1 MTLVAEQAPD
11 KTPDR
16 IAGMFDAIA
25 PRYDLLNH
33 LLSAGIDRR
42 WRTKMIASLKLT
54 GRETLVDV
62 CTGTA
67 DVALEARRGAQGNPH
82 GTAARVLGVDFA
94 GAMLA
99 LGLRK
104 VRDAGEAQHIALVR
118 GDAMQIPA
126 ADGIAD
132 AATVAFGVRNVQKID
147 VAVRELARVLR
158 PGGRLA
164 ILEFSIPRIPGL
176 AALYRWY
183 FSSVLPLIGRAISG
197 HSGAYSYLPASVGA
211 FPPPGEF
218 VTLLRHSGFTDVR
231 AVPLTFGIVYLYAAV
246 RDRPT
251 TIGQPYVVMSG
262 SAVGLP
268 MPEARGRLL

>member
-1 MTLVAEQAPD
+1 MAAPD

-42 WRTKMIASLKLT
+42 WRTQMIASLKLT
-54 GRETLVDV
+54 GRETLIDV

-67 DVALEARRGAQGNPH
+67 DVALEARRGANSGSN

-104 VRDAGEAQHIALVR
+104 VQDAGEQQHIALVR
-118 GDAMQIPA
+118 GDAMRIPA
-126 ADGIAD
+126 PDGVAE
-132 AATVAFGVRNVQKID
+132 AATVAFGVRNVEKTD
-147 VAVRELARVLR
+147 VACRGVARVLR

-164 ILEFSIPRIPGL
+164 ILEFSVPRIPGL

-183 FSSVLPLIGRAISG
+183 FSRVLPLVGRAISG
-197 HSGAYSYLPASVGA
+197 HSGAYSYLPPSVGA
-211 FPPPGEF
+211 FPPPNES
-218 VTLLRHSGFTDVR
+218 VPLRRHSGFVDIR
-231 AVPLTFGIVYLYAAV
+231 AVPLTFGIVYLYAAI
-246 RDRPT
+246 RD
-251 TIGQPYVVMSG
+251 QP
-262 SAVGLP
+262 
-268 MPEARGRLL
+268 RHTDIRR

>member
-1 MTLVAEQAPD
+1 
-11 KTPDR
+11 
-16 IAGMFDAIA
+16 
-25 PRYDLLNH
+25 
-33 LLSAGIDRR
+33 
-42 WRTKMIASLKLT
+42 MIASLKLT
-54 GRETLVDV
+54 GRDTLVDV

-67 DVALEARRGAQGNPH
+67 DVALEARRGAQGNP
-82 GTAARVLGVDFA
+82 GGLPAARVLGVDFA

-99 LGLRK
+99 VLGLRK

-118 GDAMQIPA
+118 GDAMQIPV

-132 AATVAFGVRNVQKID
+132 AATVAFGIRNVQKID

-251 TIGQPYVVMSG
+251 TIGQPDVVTSQARPWVYG
-262 SAVGLP
+262 CLKPAAACYNLP
-268 MPEARGRLL
+268 LGY